1 MPGPGL
7 LAGITQRRIQRA
19 LGITQIQLGEDQ
31 LRQAGAQAGAR
42 AGADRAEQFAAVDE
56 HLLELHRAA
65 VGLTL
70 AETVPVLV
78 DRQALTLARQ
88 HDEHAVPIA
97 LAVAFGILAQQA
109 SAAGFIEDSKAS
121 LDLRNFYFNQD
132 TRNQDAPSSKEWGQG
147 FILNFQSGFTEGTV
161 GVGVDAIGLLG
172 VRLDGGGRN
181 NKADRERTPGALFPL
196 ESDGSAVNDYSKAG
210 VTAKARVSKTE
221 LRVGTLLPKLPVV
234 SYNDGRLLPQLFEG
248 GQITSQEIDGL
259 TLTAGQLEHTK
270 TRSSTDD
277 VSLRIAG
284 AARPN
289 GTPEGTPLAETNKF
303 YFAGGDYKLT
313 KDLTAQYYYGNL
325 EDFYKQHFLGLVH
338 NYALGGGTLKSDLRY
353 FDSSS
358 DGKNGSA
365 AGRANGYRS
374 SGYWTPGDSKSGE
387 VDNRTW
393 SALFT
398 YGHSGHELSAG
409 YQQVEGDSAFPFLNQ
424 GDGSTAYLITDRQI
438 GKFLNAG
445 ERTWLTGYAYDF
457 GKLGV
462 PGLKASVVYLSGD
475 NVDSAERDRKEWER
489 DFRLDYV
496 LQEGSLKGLGFSWR
510 NASIRSNVA
519 STADQDE
526 NRLIVSYSLPL
537 L

>member
-1 MPGPGL
+1 MKH
-7 LAGITQRRIQRA
+7 T
-19 LGITQIQLGEDQ
+19 
-31 LRQAGAQAGAR
+31 
-42 AGADRAEQFAAVDE
+42 
-56 HLLELHRAA
+56 
-65 VGLTL
+65 
-70 AETVPVLV
+70 
-78 DRQALTLARQ
+78 
-88 HDEHAVPIA
+88 PIA

-161 GVGVDAIGLLG
+161 GFGVDAIGLLG
-172 VRLDGGGRN
+172 VRLDGGGRSV
-181 NKADRERTPGALFPL
+181 KPEKSGQERVPGALFPL
-196 ESDGSAVNDYSKAG
+196 ESDGSGVNDYSKAG

-248 GQITSQEIDGL
+248 GQLTSQEIDGL

-270 TRSSTDD
+270 TRSSTNDIG
-277 VSLRIAG
+277 LGIAG
-284 AARPN
+284 TTNNAD
-289 GTPEGTPLAETNKF
+289 TNKF

-365 AGRANGYRS
+365 AGRAEGYTSNGYY
-374 SGYWTPGDSKSGE
+374 GNGVTKGE

-438 GKFLNAG
+438 GKFLAAG
-445 ERTWLTGYAYDF
+445 ERTWLAGYAYDF

-475 NVDSAERDRKEWER
+475 NIDSAESDRKEWER

-510 NASIRSNVA
+510 NASLRGN

>member
-1 MPGPGL
+1 MNPSK
-7 LAGITQRRIQRA
+7 
-19 LGITQIQLGEDQ
+19 
-31 LRQAGAQAGAR
+31 
-42 AGADRAEQFAAVDE
+42 
-56 HLLELHRAA
+56 
-65 VGLTL
+65 
-70 AETVPVLV
+70 
-78 DRQALTLARQ
+78 
-88 HDEHAVPIA
+88 IA
-97 LAVAFGILAQQA
+97 LAVAFGIFAQQA
-109 SAAGFIEDSKAS
+109 SAAFVEDSKAS
-121 LDLRNFYFNQD
+121 LDLRNFYYD
-132 TRNQDAPSSKEWGQG
+132 RNHKNTVNNNSEASEWGQG

-161 GVGVDAIGLLG
+161 GFGVDAIGLLG

-181 NKADRERTPGALFPL
+181 VTPAKADQDRTPGQLFPL

-210 VTAKARVSKTE
+210 VTAKARISKTE

-277 VSLRIAG
+277 IGLRIAG
-284 AARPN
+284 
-289 GTPEGTPLAETNKF
+289 GTADTNKF

-338 NYALGGGTLKSDLRY
+338 NYALGGGNLKTDLRY

-358 DGKNGSA
+358 DGKNSSA
-365 AGRANGYRS
+365 SGRAEGYLGQGELDANNRAI
-374 SGYWTPGDSKSGE
+374 GTE

-398 YGHSGHELSAG
+398 YSHSGHELSAG

-438 GKFLNAG
+438 GKFLAAG
-445 ERTWLTGYAYDF
+445 QRTWLAGYGYDF
-457 GKLGV
+457 AKLGV

-475 NVDSAERDRKEWER
+475 NIDSAQGDRKEWER

-510 NASIRSNVA
+510 NASLRGNATTDI
-519 STADQDE
+519 DE

>member
-1 MPGPGL
+1 M
-7 LAGITQRRIQRA
+7 
-19 LGITQIQLGEDQ
+19 
-31 LRQAGAQAGAR
+31 
-42 AGADRAEQFAAVDE
+42 
-56 HLLELHRAA
+56 
-65 VGLTL
+65 
-70 AETVPVLV
+70 
-78 DRQALTLARQ
+78 
-88 HDEHAVPIA
+88 
-97 LAVAFGILAQQA
+97 
-109 SAAGFIEDSKAS
+109 
-121 LDLRNFYFNQD
+121 
-132 TRNQDAPSSKEWGQG
+132 
-147 FILNFQSGFTEGTV
+147 
-161 GVGVDAIGLLG
+161 
-172 VRLDGGGRN
+172 
-181 NKADRERTPGALFPL
+181 
-196 ESDGSAVNDYSKAG
+196 
-210 VTAKARVSKTE
+210 
-221 LRVGTLLPKLPVV
+221 V

-259 TLTAGQLEHTK
+259 TLTAGQLEHAK
-270 TRSSTDD
+270 GRSSTD
-277 VSLRIAG
+277 SRGLSIAS
-284 AARPN
+284 ANDART
-289 GTPEGTPLAETNKF
+289 GQFANKF

-365 AGRANGYRS
+365 AGRAEGYTSNGYY
-374 SGYWTPGDSKSGE
+374 GNGVTKGE

-475 NVDSAERDRKEWER
+475 NIDSAERDRKEWER

-510 NASIRSNVA
+510 NASLRGN